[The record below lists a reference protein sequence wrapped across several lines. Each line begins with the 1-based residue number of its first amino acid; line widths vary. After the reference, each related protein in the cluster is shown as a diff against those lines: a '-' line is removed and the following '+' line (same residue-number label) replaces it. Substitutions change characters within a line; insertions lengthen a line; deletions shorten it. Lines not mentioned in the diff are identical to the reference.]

1 MMGTIRTSARLF
13 KAAVD
18 QVLEAKQKI
27 TDTVN
32 KLRTRGKQLASRVT
46 KVIKSFFASFVK
58 RKRPRKAELIL
69 LERKASVVNK
79 SKGKKKQ
86 QKKSHKPKGSKPRK
100 VIKLTGTACED
111 KMNDIKS
118 ESDKGCR
125 PDKKQADSISQEIK
139 IHAGTIKGFYQEW
152 EANWG
157 PALTSLDKEFL
168 ESASPETVAKVI
180 KNGRL
185 TLKSPYLKAVYN
197 GLKDLCDISDLL
209 ENDELAKEKVGPVI
223 KYFWDQSPEKF
234 LDRLMSV
241 HDKGYFPTRSGER
254 RLSLDPRLVPEWLGL
269 VG

>member
-1 MMGTIRTSARLF
+1 MLGTIRTGARLF

-18 QVLEAKQKI
+18 QVLDVKQKI
-27 TDTVN
+27 IKTIN
-32 KLRTRGKQLASRVT
+32 KFGLRAKQLASRAT
-46 KVIKSFFASFVK
+46 KAIKSFLVSFFK
-58 RKRPRKAELIL
+58 RKKPRKAELIL
-69 LERKASVVNK
+69 LERKASVVSK
-79 SKGKKKQ
+79 SKGKKEQ
-86 QKKSHKPKGSKPRK
+86 RKKSHKPKRGEPRK
-100 VIKLTGTACED
+100 VVNTEEAKSEE
-111 KMNDIKS
+111 KVNEIKS
-118 ESDKGCR
+118 ESNKACILEEKRG
-125 PDKKQADSISQEIK
+125 DSPIQEIK
-139 IHAGTIKGFYQEW
+139 IHAGTIKDFYQEW

-157 PALTSLDKEFL
+157 SALTSLDKEFL
-168 ESASPETVAKVI
+168 ESASPDVVAKVI

-185 TLKSPYLKAVYN
+185 TLKSSYLKAVYN